1 MAGAATTSRWGLRGL
16 FGLRGWMLFL
26 VVASLAVSTLYLAHC
41 MVAPVRWNGPGF
53 VGAIGLS
60 YPLHFFAPML
70 VAAATAMVA
79 RRGGARLSA
88 WTCGFGVLLT
98 ASMAL
103 VPAVAIW
110 RTAAACHVS
119 LSLRE
124 YLANATRL
132 NVGSPRPELGVVYG
146 TAADGTPLLLDA
158 WRTGLPD
165 AGPLRPAVLILHGGA
180 WTHGSRSMTP
190 DWNRWLNERG
200 FEVFDVEYRLPPPVR
215 WLDEVGD
222 VKAALGW
229 VAAHAAEYHVDPERI
244 SLMGAS
250 AGANLALLAA
260 YSCGDPRLP
269 PSTDVP
275 PVAVRAVIDL
285 YGPVDLA
292 RLWRSCESADYV
304 RPLLEQ
310 YVGGTPDELPER
322 YALLSPLSHVSAA
335 SPPTLTLLGT
345 SDRLVSADH
354 ATLLDEALARAG
366 VPHETC
372 LLAASDHAFDVNW
385 GGFATQIARAKIAAF
400 LALNG

>member
-1 MAGAATTSRWGLRGL
+1 MSGAATTSSWALRGL
-16 FGLRGWMLFL
+16 FGLCGWLLFSI
-26 VVASLAVSTLYLAHC
+26 VASLAASTLFLAHC
-41 MVAPVRWNGPGF
+41 MAAPVRWNGPGF

-60 YPLHFFAPML
+60 FPLHFVAPML
-70 VAAATAMVA
+70 VAAATATLA

-98 ASMAL
+98 ATMAL

-110 RTAAACHVS
+110 RTAAACDVP
-119 LSLRE
+119 LSLGE
-124 YLANATRL
+124 YLANAARL
-132 NVGSPRPELGVVYG
+132 NIGSPHPELGVVYG
-146 TAADGTPLLLDA
+146 AAADGTPLVLDA
-158 WRTGLPD
+158 WRTGLP
-165 AGPLRPAVLILHGGA
+165 AEGPPRPAVLVLHGGA
-180 WTHGSRSMTP
+180 WTHGARSMTP
-190 DWNRWLNERG
+190 DWDRWLNG
-200 FEVFDVEYRLPPPVR
+200 CGYEVFDVEYRLPPPVR
-215 WLDEVGD
+215 WLDEIGD

-229 VAAHAAEYHVDPERI
+229 VAAHAAEYHVDPARI

-260 YSCGDPRLP
+260 YSRGDPRLP
-269 PSTDVP
+269 PSTGVP
-275 PVAVRAVIDL
+275 EVAVRSVVNL

-292 RLWRSCESADYV
+292 LLWRRCESADYV

-310 YVGGTPDELPER
+310 YVGGTPDEAPER
-322 YALLSPLSHVSAA
+322 YALLSPLSHVGAD

-354 ATLLDEALARAG
+354 ARLLDEALARAG

-372 LLAASDHAFDVNW
+372 LLAASDHAFDLNW

-400 LALNG
+400 LARE